1 MLKNESAH
9 HGDMNTNHT
18 TQKNRRFRGALRTMW
33 QDQVAANR
41 ALLSLTPY
49 YDRQRQDGR

>member
-1 MLKNESAH
+1 
-9 HGDMNTNHT
+9 MNTNHT